1 MLATRPDEATLQ
13 RESKMRTHSHTSGAM
28 SALRNRSSRAL
39 GLAAV
44 VLLLGGPGLAA
55 QSGGIEELRTPA
67 EESGF
72 TEYTSYYEM
81 MDYLEDIRALS
92 PDVRMGI
99 YGETRQG
106 RELPYLVFS
115 RPEVTQGWEAAALD
129 RPVVELHANVHGGE
143 RDFRESLL
151 LLTRELATPGSEAN
165 EFLDDMVIIVSPQ
178 INPDGFQASDR
189 GTRGNSWGLDLN
201 RDYTRLEHPSIYDW
215 VQNVFQEWNPHVWVD
230 GHNGGAFP
238 YNLKYQC
245 PGHADPNQELTRI
258 CDEGIFPLIDERLEA
273 EDLRSFFWSRGDE
286 ERWSGG
292 ATDARISRNY
302 AGFVNAIGILFEA
315 PGWQDGDDAAR
326 AGHLGYKAVL
336 EYVRD
341 NPDEVMQT
349 VADARREAVE
359 LGSQVEGDVAVQ
371 MDVEPEDWTVDYL
384 IGEEVDDEME
394 ILEVEDAPIYKRPVA
409 TETRARP
416 YAYILPRDAEDA
428 VDLLRRHNIT
438 VEQLQEPVTM
448 EVEAYEL
455 LDVSYGSIYNHRS
468 TPILDLG
475 SDPVTIEQ
483 EFPADTYVVPTGQMM
498 GRVVTHLLEPETDD
512 NLIKWGTM
520 DRWLP
525 LAELEQAQADGEG
538 ADEPVLVPIYK
549 LMERA
554 PLPARIID

>member
-1 MLATRPDEATLQ
+1 M
-13 RESKMRTHSHTSGAM
+13 MRTHSDAST
-28 SALRNRSSRAL
+28 RSCASRRRRLPIL
-39 GLAAV
+39 GLAAA
-44 VLLLGGPGLAA
+44 LLLATAPSLTA
-55 QSGGIEELRTPA
+55 QSGGIEDLRTAA

-81 MDYLEDIRALS
+81 MEYLEELRALS

-99 YGETRQG
+99 YGETREG

-115 RPEVTQGWEAAALD
+115 RPEVTRGWEAAALD

-143 RDFRESLL
+143 RDFREGLL
-151 LLTRELATPGSEAN
+151 ILARELATPGSEVN
-165 EFLDDMVIIVSPQ
+165 EYLDHMVIIVSPQ
-178 INPDGFQASDR
+178 INPDGFQATER
-189 GTRGNSWGLDLN
+189 GTRGNAWGLDLN
-201 RDYTRLEHPSIYDW
+201 RDYTRLEHPSVVDW
-215 VQNVFQEWNPHVWVD
+215 VQNVYQEWNPHIWVD

-258 CDEGIFPLIDERLEA
+258 CDEGIFPLIDQRLAE
-273 EDLRSFFWSRGDE
+273 EDLRSFFWSRGNE
-286 ERWSGG
+286 ERWRGG
-292 ATDARISRNY
+292 STDARISRNY

-315 PGWQDGDDAAR
+315 PSWQDMDDAAR
-326 AGHLGYKAVL
+326 AGYIGFRTVL

-359 LGSQVEGDVAVQ
+359 LGSQSQGEVAVQ

-384 IGEEVDDEME
+384 IGEEVDDERR
-394 ILEVEDAPIYKRPVA
+394 IVEVEDAPIYKRPVA

-416 YAYILPRDAEDA
+416 YAYVLPRDAVDA
-428 VDLLRRHNIT
+428 VDLLRRHNVT
-438 VEQLQEPVTM
+438 VEQLQESVTL

-455 LDVSYGSIYNHRS
+455 LDISYGSIYNHRS
-468 TPILDLG
+468 TPELEVAD
-475 SDPVTIEQ
+475 DPVTVEQ
-483 EFPADTYVVPTGQMM
+483 EFPKDTYVVPTGQML

-525 LAELEQAQADGEG
+525 LAELEQARADGND
-538 ADEPVLVPIYK
+538 ADPVLVPIYK
-549 LMERA
+549 IMERRA
-554 PLPARIID
+554 LPARIIE